1 MIGQE
6 RNEVGASTLIALLIL
21 NKEAPDWRTLNKKHL
36 LYVMISGAAM
46 GCASLPNE
54 DAPRKERCLKR
65 RISRL
70 LGHRF
75 YDARK
80 NYTIEHTL
88 GGFAHSQHIFTY
100 CRASLLNS
108 K

>member
-21 NKEAPDWRTLNKKHL
+21 NKEAPDWRTLDKKHL

-54 DAPRKERCLKR
+54 DAPRKRAVPQTAN
-65 RISRL
+65 ISPFGAPL
-70 LGHRF
+70 L
-75 YDARK
+75 
-80 NYTIEHTL
+80 
-88 GGFAHSQHIFTY
+88 
-100 CRASLLNS
+100 
-108 K
+108 